1 MTPRKIIQDI
11 LQTEY
16 NISYVDL
23 LIIRRNNNNKYKSTS
38 KRLLVY
44 LHCGISGVC
53 TRDTE
58 FDSHSYKEK
67 KKPTKLLAGYFFY
80 ILLTCPPPH
89 FCSIG
94 GMT

>member
-67 KKPTKLLAGYFFY
+67 KNLPNYLPAISFISY
-80 ILLTCPPPH
+80 
-89 FCSIG
+89 
-94 GMT
+94 